1 MLRVMLR
8 IVAGIILGV
17 VFFAAFFYFGG
28 GEYVRRFGTKT
39 EEVGQKL
46 ETYEK
51 DVRKGAEKAKDTLG
65 DTKEKASRAF
75 EKTREKAG
83 EYVK

>member
-1 MLRVMLR
+1 MLR
-8 IVAGIILGV
+8 IAAGIILGV
-17 VFFAAFFYFGG
+17 VFFAAFLWFGG
-28 GEYVRRFGTKT
+28 GEYVRRFGLKT
-39 EEVGQKL
+39 GEVGQKL

-51 DVRKGAEKAKDTLG
+51 DVRKGAEKAKDTLE
-65 DTKEKASRAF
+65 DAREKASRAF

>member
-1 MLRVMLR
+1 MIR
-8 IVAGIILGV
+8 IILGIILGA
-17 VFFAAFFYFGG
+17 VFFVAFLLFGG
-28 GEYVRRFGTKT
+28 GEYVRRFGAKT
-39 EEVGQKL
+39 EEVGQKI

-51 DVRKGAEKAKDTLG
+51 DVLKGAEKAKDTLG

>member
-1 MLRVMLR
+1 MLR
-8 IVAGIILGV
+8 IIAGVILGV
-17 VFFAAFFYFGG
+17 VFFAAFLYLGG
-28 GEYVRRFGTKT
+28 GEYVKRFGAKT
-39 EEVGQKL
+39 EEVGEKL

-51 DVRKGAEKAKDTLG
+51 DVRKGAEKAKDTIG
-65 DTKEKASRAF
+65 DAKEKASRAF

>member
-1 MLRVMLR
+1 MLR
-8 IVAGIILGV
+8 IIAGIVLGT
-17 VFFAAFFYFGG
+17 VFFAAFLWFGG
-28 GEYVRRFGTKT
+28 GAYVRRFGLMT

-51 DVRKGAEKAKDTLG
+51 DVKKGAEKAKDTLG
-65 DTKEKASRAF
+65 ETKEKASRAF

-83 EYVK
+83 EYAK